1 MITARSLTKKYG
13 KIEALKDISFDVQ
26 KGEILGFLGPN
37 GAGKTTTMKIITGY
51 FPPTSG
57 SVQIGGLS
65 IEKHCLECKRKIG
78 YLPENVP
85 LYHDLRVNEF
95 FQFVARIKGVS
106 SKEYKRQM
114 PSIIAECSLGD
125 VAGRMIGTLSKGYK
139 QRVGLAQ
146 SLIGDPEILILDEPT
161 IGLDPKQII
170 EIRSLI
176 KNMSGRRTVIL
187 CTHVLPEVSMVSDRV
202 VIINEGRIVAI
213 DTPQNLDRR
222 LRKSHQI
229 AITAVGDEPHIVAV
243 LSALKHVASV
253 AISKRNPDS
262 VEYVVET
269 DVESDIR
276 HDIAVALISERKTIK
291 LLEIKSVALS
301 LEDIFLRLVTTEEG
315 VV

>member
-1 MITARSLTKKYG
+1 MIAVKNLTKKYG
-13 KIEALKDISFDVQ
+13 KIEALKDISFEVQ

-37 GAGKTTTMKIITGY
+37 GAGKTTTMKIITGF
-51 FPPTSG
+51 FPPSSG
-57 SVQIGGLS
+57 SVQIGCLS
-65 IEKHCLECKRKIG
+65 IEKHVLECKKKIG

-106 SKEYKRQM
+106 TKEYKRQIGA
-114 PSIIAECSLGD
+114 IISECSLEP
-125 VAGRMIGTLSKGYK
+125 VAHRIIGTLSKGYK

-146 SLIGDPEILILDEPT
+146 ALIGDPEILILDEPT

-202 VIINEGRIVAI
+202 VIINEGHIVAI
-213 DTPQNLDRR
+213 DTPQNLDKR

-229 AITAVGDEPHIVAV
+229 AITAIGEEAQVIAV
-243 LSALKHVASV
+243 LSRLAHVASV
-253 AISKRNPDS
+253 SVYKRNPDNC
-262 VEYVVET
+262 EYLVET

-276 HDIAVALISERKTIK
+276 HEIACALISERKNIK
-291 LLEIKSVALS
+291 LLEIRSVALS
-301 LEDIFLRLVTTEEG
+301 LEDIFLKLVRTEEG
-315 VV
+315 VD